1 MKNKP
6 TKSMQN
12 SAKEG
17 VKLFTAGNFP
27 VSSVTPR
34 AIEVGK
40 KIASGQELDDSHV
53 NDMAHFHS
61 SHDQC
66 PKDCEDLLWGGPAGE
81 HWAKGKLV
89 QQMSVGFSEEDIDF
103 NKLLSDKDLHLSL
116 EIYSDKLDEPAE
128 ETDDGLIWAPIARS
142 GMLATRPGP
151 NGEKLD
157 QPLVFIPGH
166 SENQRK
172 EIGLEDIYDAFKDN
186 AIEYVTLPIDT
197 VINGEE
203 IGAHSNKTFQNTGT
217 IKDLKIADSQKMPG
231 EKVLLAGHG
240 FTEPDIKGKVER
252 GTIPSRSCGLLYD
265 YKNTTTG
272 KVYPIALD
280 HVALTHKPWMGGMAS
295 YGSSEF
301 ADTTVVPMMLSE
313 KPFMAEIQPEE
324 ITKPTKL
331 AQETTTLPVNPK
343 KNEVIGEFL
352 ADVQWGNEPSYHDV
366 EKQINQILS
375 SFGSEMDSYPC
386 YFLIDLTNDKAL
398 IKVDYG
404 IGPDNDAWVAPY
416 TVQDEKVQLAP
427 FANWIDVTKK
437 WVSDTIDPKQD
448 KEQLDKLKM
457 DETNLSDTNL
467 AVLTIKAR
475 NKLPSSAFVYP
486 SEKRYPIH
494 DIAHARNALAR
505 VAQNGTTEEQSKVR
519 AAVYREF
526 PELKKNSS
534 TNMAD
539 PLKEASA
546 RRLGL
551 SETNNQP
558 IGGQMTLL
566 AMSEEKM
573 ELLGLSDEA
582 KELQRQ
588 QNTEIQKLNIKLAES
603 QKKEKEARVETK
615 LAEYKKEGFDAFP
628 GLLKEYEAT
637 ALSDDGDI
645 AVKLQLSDH
654 GHEVSVAETATEL
667 AERFMKALPRKDG
680 KVDLGEFAN
689 KLETPELDRPELKPK
704 DPNAKDK
711 PKTGAD
717 LAEEWAAA
725 DPTLAKDPL
734 ILSLSENGKGK

>member
-1 MKNKP
+1 
-6 TKSMQN
+6 MQN